1 MNIKWLNRRNLTN
14 LSFAAVILYL
24 LFHVLCLRYEVH
36 KLKQYQNYTRDVH
49 KDVTSTVVKLTDIEK
64 IQHSEYS
71 QIQKDIVK
79 LNAEVVGLLSTDAA
93 LLTKSIQICDSL
105 NYLNDKIDKH
115 INKNKKE
122 DW

>member
-1 MNIKWLNRRNLTN
+1 MIIKWFNRRRLKNL
-14 LSFAAVILYL
+14 VIILAFVYLY
-24 LFHVLCLRYEVH
+24 FRVCYLRYEVH

-49 KDVTSTVVKLTDIEK
+49 KDVTATVVKLTDIEK

-71 QIQKDIVK
+71 QIRKDIVK
-79 LNAEVVGLLSTDAA
+79 LNAEIVGLLSTDAA